1 MFRYGVQ
8 EWKQWEVKMD
18 SPDAGGERA
27 GGVLRDRLGTSVV
40 PQHLRPVFPRQR
52 YAAAE
57 EDERR
62 AMDTAAHLP
71 FLRRHHV
78 PRAASARDDCEVFEI
93 SRRTVWEGN
102 NDVLNGLETHGMIVE
117 YDLRRYQLSPWH
129 VKFELKIQKLDTKKR
144 QMKQGEASRRESNV
158 EEKSSRE

>member
-1 MFRYGVQ
+1 MFRYGVR
-8 EWKQWEVKMD
+8 EWKQWEVEMD
-18 SPDAGGERA
+18 SADAGGERA
-27 GGVLRDRLGTSVV
+27 GGVLRDRSGTFVV
-40 PQHLRPVFPRQR
+40 PQRLRPVFPRQR
-52 YAAAE
+52 YTAAE

-78 PRAASARDDCEVFEI
+78 PRAASARDDL
-93 SRRTVWEGN
+93 REGN

-117 YDLRRYQLSPWH
+117 YDLRRYQSSPWH